1 MIIVV
6 LLSRPPIQCLV
17 LLGRR
22 NWGLPGRRKEPP
34 PSVLFCRGAP
44 RGRTLF
50 CPFLCFFSSDFPKGG
65 GAPFGLSARGPSR
78 KQNSILKRGKETV
91 PFALFRQ
98 LLLCL
103 DGPLRLFCEILDC
116 PWKTSENTRVG

>member
-1 MIIVV
+1 MQRDICVDAYK
-6 LLSRPPIQCLV
+6 LLTALAS
-17 LLGRR
+17 
-22 NWGLPGRRKEPP
+22 
-34 PSVLFCRGAP
+34 
-44 RGRTLF
+44 
-50 CPFLCFFSSDFPKGG
+50 FFFRLHPTRVFSEVFQGQS
-65 GAPFGLSARGPSR
+65 RGPSR